1 MRDLTQ
7 DTIADMS
14 AKLSD
19 WQKNPQFMRFLKDTP
34 MSLQENIKILN
45 AKLSEKYSVFK
56 LIIEQTKQEI
66 V

>member
-7 DTIADMS
+7 DTLTDMA

-34 MSLQENIKILN
+34 LSPQENIKMLN
-45 AKLSEKYSVFK
+45 AKLSEEHSVFK